1 MSSSPSPV
9 ADPTP
14 APGGAR
20 RAQHPTDW
28 WRGFFDED
36 YLWLYA
42 AALTPERTEREV
54 AGLVSLLRLKPGARL
69 LDLCCGDGR
78 HAVALQRRG
87 FRVTGLDASRPL
99 LAGARKKSE
108 ATSAYPALVQ
118 ADARQLPLRAHNF
131 DAALLLFNSIGY
143 GTDGDCL
150 AMLRSAREAA
160 PQLILECAH
169 RDEQV
174 RRSAPGVSRDWLEH
188 RGVRVLTERWI
199 DPVEGVAHAV
209 FRFGTPERVKEFR
222 HRLYSATEVVQLL
235 RAAGFERIEC
245 HGGYDRRPFG
255 LDSPLLVARAA

>member
-1 MSSSPSPV
+1 MSSAGNGPEGPEPSG
-9 ADPTP
+9 
-14 APGGAR
+14 GGA
-20 RAQHPTDW
+20 DW
-28 WRGFFDED
+28 WRTFFDDD
-36 YLWLYA
+36 YLFLYG
-42 AALTPERTEREV
+42 AALTPERTEQEV

-87 FRVTGLDASRPL
+87 FRVTGVDVSRPL
-99 LAGARKKSE
+99 LSGARKRSE
-108 ATSAYPALVQ
+108 AVGAHPALVQ
-118 ADARQLPLRAHNF
+118 ADARRLPLSARNF

-143 GTDGDCL
+143 GTDEDSL
-150 AMLRSAREAA
+150 HMLRSAREAA

-174 RRSAPGVSRDWLEH
+174 RRSAPGVTRDWLEL

-199 DPVEGVAHAV
+199 DPVAGVAHAV
-209 FRFGTPERVKEFR
+209 FRFGAPERVKEFR

-235 RAAGFERIEC
+235 RAAGFERIDC